1 MERFLGKTL
10 LYYRAPPLSI
20 TRRPLL
26 AQFPGLTPSLTGHV
40 LVFLKAVLGSS
51 GLCHIPLVSLAFSPN
66 SPELSRVFLRSSVLS
81 WRLWGLSY
89 ALLGSLGLSR
99 TRLGSPRILSGSPEL
114 SSTILAPPQTLQGNH
129 DLAWVRLDIAW
140 VPLNSPGAS

>member
-20 TRRPLL
+20 ARRPLL
-26 AQFPGLTPSLTGHV
+26 AQFPGLTQILTGPV
-40 LVFLKAVLGSS
+40 LVLLKAVLGSS

-66 SPELSRVFLRSSVLS
+66 FPELSRVFLRSSVLS

-99 TRLGSPRILSGSPEL
+99 TRLGSPRILLGSPEL